1 MDTFL
6 FPDKILCT
14 NLCCSHIKVLSA
26 TLNKSDNKELVRML
40 NDKPSR
46 GIENTQLILI
56 PIDKMDQLGCNEYKD
71 SDRG

>member
-1 MDTFL
+1 
-6 FPDKILCT
+6 
-14 NLCCSHIKVLSA
+14 
-26 TLNKSDNKELVRML
+26 ML

-46 GIENTQLILI
+46 GTENTQLILI